1 MTRWLA
7 DFLLLNE
14 RDDELIIKMQTT
26 EDDEVDEWIEKKR
39 KTKKL
44 SKTSEDKKVI
54 NAKIHDKKQGEK
66 AKQNK

>member
-39 KTKKL
+39 KTKKG
-44 SKTSEDKKVI
+44 KVY
-54 NAKIHDKKQGEK
+54 N
-66 AKQNK
+66 

>member
-1 MTRWLA
+1 MTRLLA

-39 KTKKL
+39 KTKKG
-44 SKTSEDKKVI
+44 KVY
-54 NAKIHDKKQGEK
+54 N
-66 AKQNK
+66 

>member
-1 MTRWLA
+1 MTRGLA

-39 KTKKL
+39 KTKKG
-44 SKTSEDKKVI
+44 KVY
-54 NAKIHDKKQGEK
+54 N
-66 AKQNK
+66 

>member
-14 RDDELIIKMQTT
+14 RDDELIVKMQTT

-39 KTKKL
+39 KTKKG
-44 SKTSEDKKVI
+44 KVY
-54 NAKIHDKKQGEK
+54 N
-66 AKQNK
+66 